1 MMKISN
7 IIPVLPVADI
17 QKEIAFFE
25 KLGFSKTYDSLHY
38 SDALDYA
45 VLTFD
50 SQSIHLQLFSDSNFL
65 GQQLKFWVD
74 DINPFKKL
82 FAVANISGSLHAHT
96 PWSTHELGCYSP
108 ANHALFFVQE
118 IA

>member
-7 IIPVLPVADI
+7 ITPVLPVSDI
-17 QKEIAFFE
+17 RKEIAFFE

-50 SQSIHLQLFSDSNFL
+50 SQSIHLQLFSDGNFM
-65 GQQLKFWVD
+65 GQQVKFWVA
-74 DINPFKKL
+74 DINQVKTL
-82 FAVANISGSLHAHT
+82 FDASNIDGNLHEQT
-96 PWSTHELGCYSP
+96 PWGTHELGCYSP
-108 ANHALFFVQE
+108 ANHALFFVQA
-118 IA
+118 IT